1 MKTSPL
7 RTPFHYR
14 SGSSAIV
21 AATILIGAAIAF
33 PCRAQSNYIQHNLVS
48 DIPGLAA
55 NTDPQLVNPWGIASS
70 GGSAFWVADNGTGVS
85 TLYNSSGTKQ
95 GLTVTIPPPA
105 SPTGV
110 VFNSNS
116 AISFNGDVFIFATEG
131 GTIDGWRGALGTNA
145 EVLFIDPN
153 AVYKGIAIG
162 SPVIGN
168 TYIYAAD
175 FAQGHIAVFPST
187 AAPSLP
193 GNFTDPTL
201 PSGYAPFNIQ
211 NINGSLLVTYALQDA
226 SKHDEIPGAG
236 FGFVDRFDLNGIFLQ
251 RLISNGALNAPW
263 GLAIAPA
270 NFGLFSNDLLVG
282 NFGDG
287 RINAFDPLTG
297 TFLGTLLD
305 SSGNPLEIPGLWGL
319 RVGNGGNG
327 GDLNSVYF
335 AAGIPGPDAVEDH
348 ELFGSLTVP
357 DSGATFMMM
366 ALALAAIACCARLLQ
381 TGEAS

>member
-1 MKTSPL
+1 MKTTPFG
-7 RTPFHYR
+7 TPFHYR

-33 PCRAQSNYIQHNLVS
+33 PCRAQNNYIQHNLVS

-55 NTDPQLVNPWGIASS
+55 NTDPNLVNPWGIASS
-70 GGSAFWVADNGTGVS
+70 GGSPFWVADNGTSVS
-85 TLYNSSGTKQ
+85 TLYNSSGTPQ
-95 GLTVTIPPPA
+95 GLVVNVPTQ

-110 VFNSNS
+110 VFNGTT
-116 AISFNGDVFIFATEG
+116 AFNGDLFLFATET
-131 GTIDGWRGALGTNA
+131 GTIAGWRPTLGTSTETLA
-145 EVLFIDPN
+145 MDSH
-153 AVYKGIAIG
+153 AVYKGIAIATQQATG
-162 SPVIGN
+162 

-175 FAQGHIAVFPST
+175 FAQGHIEVLSSIGPQI
-187 AAPSLP
+187 LP
-193 GNFTDPTL
+193 FIDPTL
-201 PSGYAPFNIQ
+201 PAGYAPFNIQ
-211 NINGSLLVTYALQDA
+211 NVNGSLLVTYALQDA
-226 SKHDEIPGAG
+226 SKHDEIAGAG

-327 GDLNSVYF
+327 GDLNTVYF
-335 AAGIPGPDAVEDH
+335 AAGIPGPDMVEDH
-348 ELFGSLTVP
+348 GLFGSLTVP

-366 ALALAAIACCARLLQ
+366 AFALAAIACCARLLQ